1 MKLAHRK
8 SLFMPVDFAC
18 TEMLNDNEIGA
29 AKAFSFHGVSC
40 GGKLL
45 PETRTCSACMNN
57 FQSLAPDEI
66 FQFSCHQGIACF
78 NRCCRDLN
86 HALTP
91 YDIVRLKKGLKL
103 SSSAFLKNHTLRHIG
118 PASGLPIVTIN
129 MPEQDNLQCPFVNE
143 QGCSVY
149 ADRPGFCR
157 IYPMAR
163 ILKKR
168 PNQSVSEESYMLIK
182 EPHCLGFLES
192 KPWTAK
198 AWEEDQSVQP
208 YNEMSDLL
216 MEIIASMNRSGR
228 KELADE
234 ERELFYLACYDTDR
248 FRDFAFEKQLWEAC
262 HVKGLDVEELEQD
275 DTALLRF
282 AMAWIKEQLFG
293 KGQG

>member
-1 MKLAHRK
+1 MQ
-8 SLFMPVDFAC
+8 VDFVC
-18 TEMLNDNEIGA
+18 TEMLNENEIGA
-29 AKAFSFHGVSC
+29 VKAFSFHYVSD

-45 PETRTCSACMNN
+45 SETRTCSARMNN

-66 FQFSCHQGIACF
+66 FQFSCHQDIACF

-91 YDIVRLKKGLKL
+91 YDIVRLKGGLKL
-103 SSSAFLKNHTLRHIG
+103 SSSAFLKNFTLRHIG

-129 MPEQDNLQCPFVNE
+129 MGEQDDLQCPFVSE

-149 ADRPGFCR
+149 SDRPGFCR
-157 IYPMAR
+157 IYPLAR
-163 ILKKR
+163 IVRKR

-192 KPWTAK
+192 QSWTAR

-216 MEIIASMNRSGR
+216 MEIISLRNRSGR
-228 KELADE
+228 KELTDRE
-234 ERELFYLACYDTDR
+234 KELFYLACYDLDR

-262 HVKGLDVEELEQD
+262 DVKELNMEKFEQD
-275 DTALLRF
+275 DVALLRF

-293 KGQG
+293 KGS